1 MPRLYQGRI
10 KLSLVPLAPKK
21 APRVPWAVLVAAI
34 AIGGA
39 VAWFIRLRGR

>member
-1 MPRLYQGRI
+1 MNRLYQGRI
-10 KLSLVPLAPKK
+10 KLSLVPLTPKK
-21 APRVPWAVLVAAI
+21 PARVPWAAIAAAI